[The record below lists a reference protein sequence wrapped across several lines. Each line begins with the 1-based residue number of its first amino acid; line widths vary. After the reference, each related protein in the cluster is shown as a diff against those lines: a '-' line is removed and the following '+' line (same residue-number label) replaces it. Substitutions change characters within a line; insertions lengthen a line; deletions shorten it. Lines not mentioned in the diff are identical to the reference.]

1 MTDSFDL
8 PQDPTPCGVGTLGPH
23 GGPLGTEHWPRVI
36 GLSAKKRH
44 GKDTFGAQLQAL
56 GYVRVA
62 FADAL
67 YEEVA
72 DAYGV
77 SVACLQDPATKETPM
92 AALDGRSPRRCLQ
105 EHGMRRRAADPD
117 YWIRRVEAVVQDP
130 TRRFVVTDVRLPD
143 EAETV
148 ARYGVVVR
156 ISRPGLPMADDS
168 HISETALDSYPFR
181 YRLTNREGEP
191 WGLLCD
197 WFALMRESAANNG
210 EKDRAVPG
218 GDEGGV

>member
-8 PQDPTPCGVGTLGPH
+8 PQNPTPCGVGTLGPH

-44 GKDTFGAQLQAL
+44 GKDTFGTQLQAL
-56 GYVRVA
+56 GYTRVA

-72 DAYGV
+72 RLHGV
-77 SVACLQDPATKETPM
+77 YVSCLQDPATKETPM
-92 AALDGRSPRRCLQ
+92 AALGGQSPRVCLQ
-105 EHGMRRRAADPD
+105 EHGMRQRATDPGC
-117 YWIRRVEAVVQDP
+117 WIRRVEAIIRDP

-156 ISRPGLPMADDS
+156 ISRPGLPAAPDV
-168 HISETALDSYPFR
+168 HISETALDSYHFQ
-181 YRLTNREGEP
+181 YRLTNREGDP
-191 WGLLCD
+191 AGLLRD
-197 WFALMRESAANNG
+197 WIAVMQELAAY
-210 EKDRAVPG
+210 RG
-218 GDEGGV
+218 GRG

>member
-1 MTDSFDL
+1 MTGPFDL
-8 PQDPTPCGVGTLGPH
+8 TQYATPCWVGQHTQ
-23 GGPLGTEHWPRVI
+23 GGPVGTEHWPRVI

-67 YEEVA
+67 YEEVSRLH
-72 DAYGV
+72 GV
-77 SVACLQDPATKETPM
+77 YVSCLQDPATKEMPM
-92 AALDGRSPRRCLQ
+92 AALGGQSPRVCLQ
-105 EHGMRRRAADPD
+105 EHGMRQRAADPL
-117 YWIRRVEAVVQDP
+117 YWIRRVEAIVQDP

-148 ARYGVVVR
+148 AHYGVVVR
-156 ISRPGLPMADDS
+156 ITRPGLPVVPDA

-181 YRLTNREGEP
+181 YRLTNREGNP
-191 WGLLCD
+191 AGLLQD
-197 WFALMRESAANNG
+197 WIALMQEPATHAG
-210 EKDRAVPG
+210 EQA
-218 GDEGGV
+218 